1 MPGFMHKCLRT
12 DNGENGLYRRKKTVS
27 DGKKATFSV
36 ILWILIKKNI
46 RKFCIFKKKQYLCNR
61 KSEMRRKRKRNIN
74 IAEWSSW

>member
-36 ILWILIKKNI
+36 ILWILIKKISEN
-46 RKFCIFKKKQYLCNR
+46 FAYSKK
-61 KSEMRRKRKRNIN
+61 SSTFA
-74 IAEWSSW
+74 IANQK

>member
-36 ILWILIKKNI
+36 ILWILIKKYPKILHIQKKAVPLQSQI
-46 RKFCIFKKKQYLCNR
+46 RNEAQTKKKY
-61 KSEMRRKRKRNIN
+61 
-74 IAEWSSW
+74 